1 MADALPV
8 SEVRS
13 RLSELVDRLLS
24 THEPLHLT
32 RHGRPVAV
40 LVEPGEWERAR
51 AALEAVE
58 DAADRA
64 ALDEALA
71 ADDGARHSLAD
82 VLGDLAADETADE
95 TLPVP
100 RQPRE

>member
-1 MADALPV
+1 MADPLPV

-40 LVEPGEWERAR
+40 LVEPEEWERAS
-51 AALEAVE
+51 AALEAAE
-58 DAADRA
+58 AAADRQ
-64 ALDEALA
+64 ALYEAVA
-71 ADDGARHSLAD
+71 ADDGVRHSLAD
-82 VLGDLAADETADE
+82 VMADLAEDEA
-95 TLPVP
+95 LPP
-100 RQPRE
+100 RPRRER